1 MRQMR
6 ERTATVQKVLFPE
19 WIQLSSTQEKTMEQI
34 MPAMEQ
40 IGFELTNLGNG
51 SYAVAG
57 VPAGLDGIQPTT
69 LLQQMIAFAQE
80 SVMMTDEDIYHT
92 LALSLAR
99 HAAIPRGQVLS
110 NQEMEDLVNG
120 LFACSNVNYTPDG
133 KKILGILPQSEI
145 ESLV

>member
-1 MRQMR
+1 
-6 ERTATVQKVLFPE
+6 
-19 WIQLSSTQEKTMEQI
+19 MEQI